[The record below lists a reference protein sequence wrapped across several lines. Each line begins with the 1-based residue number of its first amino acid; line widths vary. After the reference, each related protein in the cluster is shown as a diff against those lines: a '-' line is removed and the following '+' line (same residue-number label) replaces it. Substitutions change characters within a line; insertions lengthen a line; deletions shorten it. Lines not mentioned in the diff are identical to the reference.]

1 MEAKFSPRVKDVISY
16 SREEALR
23 LRHDYIG
30 TEHLLLG
37 LIREGDGMA
46 IKILKNLGIET
57 VALRQSIEDA
67 VKGSSVSRAPIGN
80 MPLTKQAEKV
90 LKITYLEAKIFKSD
104 IIGTEHLLLAILRDE
119 DNIASQILHQYN
131 VTYDI
136 FKSEVEQSRSTIKDE
151 APGSPTGDDDYP
163 EEEQFIQPKKVSDI
177 KSKTPVLDNFGRD
190 LTKAAEDGKL
200 DPIVGREKEI
210 ERVSQ
215 ILSRRKKNNPLL
227 IGEPGVGKTAIV
239 EGLAQLIVAKMVP
252 KNLLGKR
259 LITLD
264 ISSLV
269 AGSIVTR

>member
-37 LIREGDGMA
+37 LIREGDGVA
-46 IKILKNLGIET
+46 IKILKNIG
-57 VALRQSIEDA
+57 VDMGAVRQSVEDA
-67 VKGSSVSRAPIGN
+67 VKGSSVSRSPISN

-119 DNIASQILHQYN
+119 ENIASQILQQFNVSYN
-131 VTYDI
+131 V
-136 FKSEVEQSRSTIKDE
+136 FKTEVEQNATGITDE
-151 APGSPTGDDDYP
+151 ASSTPPGGDEEYADEDSQFSSPNNLSVLNAIP
-163 EEEQFIQPKKVSDI
+163 
-177 KSKTPVLDNFGRD
+177 PVLDNFGRD
-190 LTKAAEDGKL
+190 LTKAAEEGKL

-215 ILSRRKKNNPLL
+215 ILSRRKKNNPIL
-227 IGEPGVGKTAIV
+227 IGEPGVGKSAIA
-239 EGLAQLIVAKMVP
+239 EGLALRIIQRKVSRVLF
-252 KNLLGKR
+252 NKR
-259 LITLD
+259 VVTLD
-264 ISSLV
+264 LASLV
-269 AGSIVTR
+269 AGT

>member
-37 LIREGDGMA
+37 LIREGDGVA
-46 IKILKNLGIET
+46 IKILKNIGVDIGSI
-57 VALRQSIEDA
+57 RQSTEDA
-67 VKGSSVSRAPIGN
+67 VKGSSMSRAPIGN

-119 DNIASQILHQYN
+119 ENIASQILQQYSI
-131 VTYDI
+131 TYDF
-136 FKSEVEQSRSTIKDE
+136 FKSEVEQNKTTITDE
-151 APGSPTGDDDYP
+151 ASGSSTGDDDFA
-163 EEEQFIQPKKVSDI
+163 EDDQQFSAPKKVSDI

-190 LTKAAEDGKL
+190 LTKAAEEGRL

-215 ILSRRKKNNPLL
+215 ILSRRKKNNPIL
-227 IGEPGVGKTAIV
+227 IGEPGVGKSAIA
-239 EGLAQLIVAKMVP
+239 EGLALRIVQRKVSRV
-252 KNLLGKR
+252 L
-259 LITLD
+259 
-264 ISSLV
+264 
-269 AGSIVTR
+269 